1 MCDFGKIVKVH
12 NVEIEQD
19 EQEPEWLTNLGIP
32 ESLPDDPIEVEN
44 WPVRVPVK
52 IEVRRD

>member
-1 MCDFGKIVKVH
+1 MCDFGKIVKVWD
-12 NVEIEQD
+12 VEEIED

-44 WPVRVPVK
+44 WPVRVPV
-52 IEVRRD
+52 EVEP